1 MEIFGELKEL
11 TNLRD
16 YWKDEARDFTPWL
29 SKNIELLADAVNL
42 QITVE
47 ETESRSGKYRADILA
62 SEKRTGQKIII
73 ENQLEDLDHKHIG
86 QAITYAKVK
95 EAEIIIWVVKHADD
109 EQRTTIRKMNNDTD
123 DNFGHFLCEIRLY
136 SIDNSKPAVKFEVI
150 EKPAEDWFKK
160 FSKLESETK
169 NNHSEY
175 WTACQEYVFKN
186 EMFAENFK
194 RRKVTS
200 GSTLDFGI
208 TDFPAT
214 GFISVLRDN
223 NKNELHARLY
233 IPNDKNFFH
242 SFHDNKEA
250 IEAVANLNFVWDEK
264 PDRNVTTVG
273 IAKEVS
279 LDDKNAWQEQFDWL
293 IDVMIKIKKSFTC
306 YL

>member
-62 SEKRTGQKIII
+62 SEERTGQKIII

-123 DNFGHFLCEIRLY
+123 NNFGHFLCEIRLY

-150 EKPAEDWFKK
+150 EKPAANWFKK
-160 FSKLESETK
+160 FSTK
-169 NNHSEY
+169 KNHYKY
-175 WTACQEYVFKN
+175 WTNFQKYASHNKE
-186 EMFAENFK
+186 FAENF
-194 RRKVTS
+194 S
-200 GSTLDFGI
+200 CN
-208 TDFPAT
+208 TDPSSNRNMNFSIGGGDVYFLKIWKA
-214 GFISVLRDN
+214 
-223 NKNELHARLY
+223 
-233 IPNDKNFFH
+233 DKNNNISAEFF
-242 SFHDNKEA
+242 SRNEDLIIKLREKKNA
-250 IEAVANLNFVWDEK
+250 IESATNLHFDWSNEK
-264 PDRNVTTVG
+264 R
-273 IAKEVS
+273 ISIKKSVS
-279 LDDKNAWQEQFDWL
+279 LDDVKIFEQFDWL
-293 IDVMIKIKKSFTC
+293 IDVMIRMKKTFVQ